1 MLQPPAI
8 SIPQSASASP
18 SSRAPRQNRKSG
30 IAAALQSQNKSQH
43 QNQSQNG
50 NSTNTKNNSINNTS
64 VNNNNATN
72 LNGNARNNNRQ
83 PRNPAQTHSRH
94 QSMPSN
100 TKGNNGGVSIT
111 VLKRSSASVAT
122 PTPTSSSAVS
132 GIQILQNQQN
142 KQQQQQ
148 QHQQYQQH
156 RNQKPRPRSQNNI
169 PSSKAKRALRRKDIE
184 ATTESLA
191 DADQDAIDQ
200 SPPMNPSSPP
210 SSTDSEDSESAVLQ
224 SKPHA
229 RSPRGSNNSSNNKQ
243 NGRSSK
249 GFGQLAVGPLQRPNS
264 APVVPQLRKGMT
276 TPQRH
281 QSDAQGSHQQF
292 GNRKPSFGSAS
303 ALPLDMT
310 DSQLRPNMS
319 KVNSADKIMLADRV
333 NTDKKS
339 TLYAG
344 PTFHN
349 SPAPTSLPIPA
360 FARSWSNTPIE
371 SAVEKLPPSPFF
383 AEAASPQLN
392 SMRPQR
398 TQSETGGWMAHNS
411 MPGILPHHASIGVNY
426 HLPERMATSS
436 YSLDMP
442 TMHEA
447 DHLMEISQNLRN
459 LLKIQSQ

>member
-1 MLQPPAI
+1 
-8 SIPQSASASP
+8 
-18 SSRAPRQNRKSG
+18 
-30 IAAALQSQNKSQH
+30 
-43 QNQSQNG
+43 
-50 NSTNTKNNSINNTS
+50 
-64 VNNNNATN
+64 
-72 LNGNARNNNRQ
+72 
-83 PRNPAQTHSRH
+83 
-94 QSMPSN
+94 
-100 TKGNNGGVSIT
+100 
-111 VLKRSSASVAT
+111 
-122 PTPTSSSAVS
+122 
-132 GIQILQNQQN
+132 
-142 KQQQQQ
+142 QQQQQ
-148 QHQQYQQH
+148 QQQYQQN

-169 PSSKAKRALRRKDIE
+169 PSSKSKRAQRRKDIE

-191 DADQDAIDQ
+191 DADQDAVDQ

-210 SSTDSEDSESAVLQ
+210 SSTDSEDSEFTALQ
-224 SKPHA
+224 SKPQA
-229 RSPRGSNNSSNNKQ
+229 RSPRGSNNNSGNKQ

-249 GFGQLAVGPLQRPNS
+249 GFGQPAAISPQRSSS

-276 TPQRH
+276 TPQKY

-292 GNRKPSFGSAS
+292 GGRKPSFGSAS
-303 ALPLDMT
+303 AFPLDMA
-310 DSQLRPNMS
+310 DSQLRPSVS
-319 KVNSADKIMLADRV
+319 KANSADKVMLADRV
-333 NTDKKS
+333 NADKKS

-360 FARSWSNTPIE
+360 FARSWGNSPIE

-398 TQSETGGWMAHNS
+398 TQSEASGWMAHNS
-411 MPGILPHHASIGVNY
+411 MPGILPHHASIGVNF
-426 HLPERMATSS
+426 HLPERMTTSS